1 MGGGTAGIDRARGFL
16 YTLGMRWSWWGRVA
30 GAAALF
36 LCAASPVAAASLD
49 VRYDLDVALSPAAH
63 TIGGVA
69 LVTVTKRSD
78 TTLGDILLT
87 LYPNHYGEADPAL
100 DRSRLEAIYPRAF
113 NPGSMTITRVE
124 TEDGTPLEHER
135 VADLG
140 SHARTLARVLLPR
153 PLSSGRTIRLRIAFT
168 TIIPEKFGV
177 FGHFHGVTALKGG
190 WHPYVPALRGGE
202 WAVDLLPDPAQF
214 VIRLTAPRGV
224 VVAGADLEAS
234 NGNTDT
240 WVHRSDRSATVA
252 LAFSPYYQPRVEQEG
267 PTLVT
272 YWFLPA
278 DRAYVGQ
285 VMDTLHHGLAF
296 FRKEYGI
303 DPGPAVTLAEAYLH
317 QDLVSPHEQ
326 VTLVSTR
333 LFKVFAPLKKYHEA
347 DLVRGLFFALWRAR
361 LPDEE
366 AWVLEGLAEAGTQI
380 YLRDR
385 YRRPPNLLRLLKP
398 FSFHP
403 VVDQILYSKN
413 LPLRQV
419 YFKETMPIIPRED
432 IALFNNQRPDGST
445 MLFKLTALLGEETV
459 DAVFG
464 RYVDLIRQGNPKPFR
479 EVVRE
484 VTTRDLDWFYRQ
496 WLSVNPST
504 DYAIA
509 SITQERRPDGYHTTL
524 RLTKDGEGVE
534 PLAIRLRQR
543 DGPPLV
549 TTWLSYERSFQ
560 ETFVTPSPV
569 TSVQLDPDHKTSDL
583 QRHNDRR
590 PPAIKFILEKF
601 PGVGYDFQTKNL
613 SYDFSTYF
621 QRLYDDRN
629 ILRLTYAKDDTS
641 TSAAIAFGH
650 SYERRLF
657 AMDLPQSV
665 TVGLSYNTQ
674 SVALPPDYSSA
685 PFTAIHLTHT
695 LSPRAAPRESPPDH
709 APAPRSDSP
718 LIYSDQIQRL
728 VFGAVPYSSLTTTF
742 AQKIFGSEHPQA
754 LRLRLDLRR
763 QWSFSRSHEIAAR
776 GVLGESFGTFR
787 EERRF
792 QLGGSGGMRGY
803 SPNALYGESMTLGS
817 IEYRY
822 PLIHEMDVNI
832 GGLAVLRR
840 LQAAV
845 FTDAGM
851 VASHRNRVKFSQY
864 LTDVGAGLRLALDA
878 LGLYPVVMRIDVA
891 FPINTPLPD
900 EQNLHFYVTA
910 GQPF

>member
-1 MGGGTAGIDRARGFL
+1 ME
-16 YTLGMRWSWWGRVA
+16 WSRWGRVA
-30 GAAALF
+30 GATALF
-36 LCAASPVAAASLD
+36 LCAVNAVAAAPLD
-49 VRYDLDVALSPAAH
+49 VRYELDVALSPAAH

-69 LVTVTKRSD
+69 LVTVTNQSD
-78 TTLGDILLT
+78 ASLGDIPLT

-100 DRSRLEAIYPRAF
+100 DRSRLEAIYPRTF
-113 NPGSMTITRVE
+113 NPGSTTITSIE
-124 TEDGTPLEHER
+124 TEDGTPLEYER
-135 VADLG
+135 ADDLG
-140 SHARTLARVLLPR
+140 SHARTLARILLPR
-153 PLSSGRTIRLRIAFT
+153 PLLSGRTIRLRIAFT

-190 WHPYVPALRGGE
+190 WHPYVPAFRGGE
-202 WAVDLLPDPAQF
+202 WAIDLLPDPAQF

-224 VVAGADLEAS
+224 VVAGADIETSAP
-234 NGNTDT
+234 NGETDT

-252 LAFSPYYQPRVEQEG
+252 LAFSPSYQPRVEQEG

-278 DRAYVGQ
+278 DRKYVGK

-303 DPGPAVTLAEAYLH
+303 DPGPGVTLAEAYLH

-347 DLVRGLFFALWRAR
+347 GLVRGLFFALWRAR

-366 AWVLEGLAEAGTQI
+366 TWVLEGLAEAGTQL

-419 YFKETMPIIPRED
+419 YFKETTPIIPRED

-459 DAVFG
+459 DTVFR

-479 EVVRE
+479 EVVHE
-484 VTTRDLDWFYRQ
+484 ATNRDLDWFYRQ

-524 RLTKDGEGVE
+524 RLTKDGEGIE

-583 QRHNDRR
+583 QRYNDRR

-629 ILRLTYAKDDTS
+629 ILRLTYAKDETS
-641 TSAAIAFGH
+641 TSATLAFGH

-657 AMDLPQSV
+657 SADLPQSV
-665 TVGLSYNTQ
+665 TVGLSYNKQ
-674 SVALPPDYSSA
+674 SVALFPDSSST

-695 LSPRAAPRESPPDH
+695 LSPRAAPRESPPDQ

-728 VFGAVPYSSLTTTF
+728 VFGVVPYSSLTTTF

-763 QWSFSRSHEIAAR
+763 QWSFSRSHEIAGRA
-776 GVLGESFGTFR
+776 VLGESFGTFR

-803 SPNALYGESMTLGS
+803 SPSALYGESMTLGS

-851 VASHRNRVKFSQY
+851 VASHRNLVKFSQY
-864 LTDVGAGLRLALDA
+864 LTDAGAGLRLALDA

-900 EQNLHFYVTA
+900 EQALHFYITA

>member
-1 MGGGTAGIDRARGFL
+1 ME
-16 YTLGMRWSWWGRVA
+16 WSWWGRVA
-30 GAAALF
+30 GATALF
-36 LCAASPVAAASLD
+36 LCAAPPVAAAPLD
-49 VRYDLDVALSPAAH
+49 VRYELDVALSPAAH

-69 LVTVTKRSD
+69 LVTVTNQSD
-78 TTLGDILLT
+78 TILGDIPLT

-113 NPGSMTITRVE
+113 NPGSTTITRVE
-124 TEDGTPLEHER
+124 TEDGTPLEYER
-135 VADLG
+135 ADGLG

-153 PLSSGRTIRLRIAFT
+153 PLLSGRTIRLRVGFT

-190 WHPYVPALRGGE
+190 WHPYVPAFRGGE

-224 VVAGADLEAS
+224 VVAGADIETSAP
-234 NGNTDT
+234 NGETDT

-252 LAFSPYYQPRVEQEG
+252 LAFSSFYQPRIESEG
-267 PTLVT
+267 PTLIT

-278 DRAYVGQ
+278 DREYVGK

-296 FRKEYGI
+296 YRKEYGI
-303 DPGPAVTLAEAYLH
+303 DPGPQVTLAEAYLH

-333 LFKVFAPLKKYHEA
+333 LFKVFAPLQKYHEA
-347 DLVRGLFFALWRAR
+347 DLVRGLFFALWRAH

-366 AWVLEGLAEAGTQI
+366 AWVLEGFAEAGTQL

-385 YRRPPNLLRLLKP
+385 YRRAPNLLRLLKP

-403 VVDQILYSKN
+403 VVDQILYSRN

-419 YFKETMPIIPRED
+419 YFKETTPIIPRED
-432 IALFNNQRPDGST
+432 IALFNNRRPDGST

-459 DAVFG
+459 DAVFR
-464 RYVDLIRQGNPKPFR
+464 RYVGLIRQGTPKPFR
-479 EVVRE
+479 EVVQE
-484 VTTRDLDWFYRQ
+484 TTTRDLDWFYRQ

-524 RLTKDGEGVE
+524 RLTKDGEGIE

-543 DGPPLV
+543 HGPPLV
-549 TTWLSYERSFQ
+549 TTWLSYERAFQ

-583 QRHNDRR
+583 QRYNDRR

-601 PGVGYDFQTKNL
+601 PGVSYDFQTKNL

-629 ILRLTYAKDDTS
+629 ILRLTYAKDETS
-641 TSAAIAFGH
+641 TSATLAFGH
-650 SYERRLF
+650 SYEWRLF
-657 AMDLPQSV
+657 LAGLPQSV
-665 TVGLSYNTQ
+665 TVGLSYSKQ
-674 SVALPPDYSSA
+674 SVGLFPDSFST

-695 LSPRAAPRESPPDH
+695 LSPRTAPRKSSPDQ

-763 QWSFSRSHEIAAR
+763 QWSFSRAHELAGRA
-776 GVLGESFGTFR
+776 VLGESFGTFR

-792 QLGGSGGMRGY
+792 QLGGSVGMRGY
-803 SPNALYGESMTLGS
+803 SPSALYGESMTLGS

-851 VASHRNRVKFSQY
+851 VSSHRNLVKFSQY
-864 LTDVGAGLRLALDA
+864 LTDAGAGLRLALDV

-900 EQNLHFYVTA
+900 EQNLHFYFTA